1 MELEIFQI
9 DAFADRVFSG
19 NPAAVVPLKKW
30 LPDATLQAIA
40 TENNLS
46 ETAFYVKN
54 GEYYDLRWFTPE
66 TEVDL
71 CGHAT
76 LAAAHVL
83 FEFKR
88 YKDDCIVFET
98 KSGRLFVDRE
108 DGLLSLDFPAW
119 TPKSFPVPESL
130 VEALGARPRE
140 TYATRDILAVF
151 ESEEEVRALKPR
163 MRLLAEFDVTCVI
176 CAAPGRDHD
185 FISRS
190 FAPAVG
196 IPEDPVTGS
205 SHCTL
210 IPYWSKRLNKTSL
223 TAFQASARG
232 GELFCEDMGD
242 RVKIAGRAA
251 CYMKGTAHLPD

>member
-1 MELEIFQI
+1 MELDIFQI

-30 LPDATLQAIA
+30 LPDATLQHIA
-40 TENNLS
+40 QENNLS
-46 ETAFYVKN
+46 ETAFFVKK
-54 GEYYDLRWFTPE
+54 GEYYELRWFTPE

-76 LAAAHVL
+76 LAAAYVP
-83 FEFKR
+83 FEFKK
-88 YKDDCIVFET
+88 YKDACIVFET

-108 DGLLSLDFPAW
+108 GDLLSLDFPAW
-119 TPKSFPVPESL
+119 APKPFPVPELL
-130 VEALGARPRE
+130 VEALGARPVE

-151 ESEEEVRALKPR
+151 QNEAEVRALKPR
-163 MRLLAEFDVTCVI
+163 LRLLAELDAVCVI
-176 CAAPGRDHD
+176 CTAPGKDYD
-185 FISRS
+185 FVSRS

-210 IPYWSKRLNKTSL
+210 TPYWSRRLGKKSL

-232 GELFCEDMGD
+232 GELYCEDMGD

-251 CYMKGTAHLPD
+251 CYMKGMAHLPD